1 MASPQNN
8 KFNNN
13 QPVFLYVLAADPP
26 YPYYQGPQIEKRTH
40 TYTPVSKVNIK
51 PFA

>member
-26 YPYYQGPQIEKRTH
+26 YPYYRGPQIEKRTH
-40 TYTPVSKVNIK
+40 SYTPVSKVNIK